1 MPVNR
6 ATPEGTARYRD
17 RFAGR
22 AAHDHFKQ
30 QQGLTLSSIGIGT
43 YLGNPD
49 VETDG
54 LHERGRASSRTRM

>member
-6 ATPEGTARYRD
+6 ATAEGTARYRD

-49 VETDG
+49 VETDV